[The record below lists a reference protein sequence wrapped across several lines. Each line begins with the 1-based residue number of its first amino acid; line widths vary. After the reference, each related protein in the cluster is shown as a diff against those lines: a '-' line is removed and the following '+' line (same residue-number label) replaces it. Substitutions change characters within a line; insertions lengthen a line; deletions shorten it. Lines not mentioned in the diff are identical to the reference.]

1 MKTKID
7 LSNLNPDSNTVMK
20 QIKKYI
26 ITTSETNLKKNF
38 YESYA
43 DLLTDSLGDDME
55 YFEMDVNRLS
65 DCIQQIDKYGFTPL
79 FKDGYTMM
87 LLSSN
92 DFRDV
97 EDFFREHSN
106 DDAELEIHIQGSNT
120 IREIVKHNDLSY

>member
-1 MKTKID
+1 
-7 LSNLNPDSNTVMK
+7 MK